1 MKKLLLLITLFT
13 SLFIGFVSCS
23 DDSKVIICEA
33 PLFTIV
39 GNLSYNK
46 DSSCYFLAIDKI
58 SDKLVNDTLIPNRD
72 ESEGRIETVKM
83 DTSQILRPKIY
94 ELIGSN
100 ISVSVG
106 FYSLQKIEGV
116 YTLLIEDIDIT
127 KLPESKSTNGVYIV
141 DSEPEIFP
149 EAYTTVPLSR
159 ATYNMSGHY
168 EISG

>member
-1 MKKLLLLITLFT
+1 MKKLLLLIALFT

-23 DDSKVIICEA
+23 DDPKIIICE
-33 PLFTIV
+33 PQYYPTFTIV

-72 ESEGRIETVKM
+72 ESEGRIETVKV
-83 DTSQILRPKIY
+83 DTSLVRKTKIY

-106 FYSLQKIEGV
+106 LNSIQKIEGV
-116 YTLLIEDIDIT
+116 YTLITDSIT
-127 KLPESKSTNGVYIV
+127 KLP
-141 DSEPEIFP
+141 
-149 EAYTTVPLSR
+149 
-159 ATYNMSGHY
+159 
-168 EISG
+168 

>member
-72 ESEGRIETVKM
+72 ESEGRIETVKV
-83 DTSQILRPKIY
+83 DTSQILRTKIY

-106 FYSLQKIEGV
+106 LNSLQKIEGV
-116 YTLLIEDIDIT
+116 YTLWIVGIT
-127 KLPESKSTNGVYIV
+127 KLPESKSTNGVYII